1 MDPKLKATLTHLA
14 AVVLGALAAY
24 FGGTGCTPAQ
34 IGRVES
40 AADKAQVQALCAK
53 TALEAHD
60 ALLVHPDLESVAQGV
75 ALAKDLEAC
84 FRKAP
89 PAADMTDAGAR

>member
-1 MDPKLKATLTHLA
+1 MDPKLKTTLTHLA

-34 IGRVES
+34 IAKVES
-40 AADKAQVQALCAK
+40 AADRAEVQALCAK

-60 ALLVHPDLESVAQGV
+60 ALLVHPDLESVSAGV

-84 FRKAP
+84 FKPAPKAD
-89 PAADMTDAGAR
+89 ADAGAR